1 MVNLKD
7 MQGMEKFSYLREQY
21 QEFIYEDYH
30 ITKSEGTIE
39 VVYDFQIPGA
49 AKFHPS
55 WSFPASACEEGKEEV
70 LNRFIFSLGMV
81 ELISYW
87 KAVCPQK
94 VVIQCGYLSKKQEA
108 WWKKLYFHG
117 LGEFF
122 YVNGIKTDEQSFL
135 SLIYEE
141 KETKPIKLSE
151 ADYQGCLVPIG
162 GGKDSVVSLEVLKQC
177 PGMEITTFSVNRIE
191 AVKNVIDLCEEKTG
205 DIRVKRSL
213 DQELL
218 RLNREGYL
226 NGHTPFSAIVAFS
239 SVITAILNNKRY
251 ITLSNETSA
260 NESTVRNSTVN
271 HQYSKSFQF
280 EQDFN
285 RYVKTLMDAPIHYF
299 SLLRPL
305 TEIQIAK
312 IFAGAEKYHKVFRSC
327 NAGSKQGIW
336 CCECPKCLFVY
347 IILSP
352 FLSKEKLHTI
362 FGQDLLEK
370 ESMDKYFRELTG
382 IDENKPFECVGTR
395 SEVLASLKYLARQ
408 EGEKP
413 LLVSRYQ
420 DYIVNNGTD
429 VKELLQEWCDS
440 CDVPEEFLG
449 YVKKAL
455 EGKVTV

>member
-1 MVNLKD
+1 MIDIKNMNGK
-7 MQGMEKFSYLREQY
+7 EKYTELRKQYPEFLYRGFSLE
-21 QEFIYEDYH
+21 
-30 ITKSEGTIE
+30 KSGDGFD
-39 VVYDFQIPGA
+39 VVYDFEIPGV

-55 WSFPASACEEGKEEV
+55 WHFPAAFSSEDGEPLRRLV
-70 LNRFIFSLGMV
+70 FSLGMV

-87 KAVCPQK
+87 KAVCPPK
-94 VVIQCGYLSKKQEA
+94 VVISCGYLSKQQAA

-122 YVNGIKTDEQSFL
+122 YVNGIEADEQDFMIL
-135 SLIYEE
+135 EYEK
-141 KETKPIKLSE
+141 KETAPIPVAPE
-151 ADYQGCLVPIG
+151 RFHGCLVPIG
-162 GGKDSVVSLEVLKQC
+162 GGKDSVVSLEILKSC
-177 PGMEITTFSVNRIE
+177 PETEITTFSVNRIG
-191 AVKNVIDLCEEKTG
+191 AVKNVIELCIEKAG
-205 DIRVKRSL
+205 DMKADRTL
-213 DQELL
+213 DKELL
-218 RLNREGYL
+218 NLNRQGYL

-239 SVITAILNNKRY
+239 SVITAFLNNKQY

-280 EQDFN
+280 EQDFGW
-285 RYVKTLMDAPIHYF
+285 YLKTLINSPIHYF

-312 IFAGAEKYHKVFRSC
+312 IFAEAETYHQAFRSC

-352 FLSKEKLHTI
+352 FLSKEKLHDI

-370 ESMDKYFRELTG
+370 ESMDRYFRELAG

-395 SEVLASLKYLARQ
+395 SEVLACLKNLIQKENA
-408 EGEKP
+408 EIP
-413 LLVSRYQ
+413 LLVKRYQ
-420 DYIVNNGTD
+420 EFILNNGKD
-429 VKELLQEWCDS
+429 VKELLAEWCDDH
-440 CDVPEEFLG
+440 DVPEKFLG
-449 YVKKAL
+449 YVQKAL
-455 EGKVTV
+455 KN

>member
-1 MVNLKD
+1 MIDLKN
-7 MQGMEKFSYLREQY
+7 MNGKEKYTELRKQYPEFLYRGFSLEKNRDG
-21 QEFIYEDYH
+21 FD
-30 ITKSEGTIE
+30 
-39 VVYDFQIPGA
+39 VVYDFEIPGA

-55 WSFPASACEEGKEEV
+55 WHFPAAFPSEGGEALRRLV
-70 LNRFIFSLGMV
+70 FSLGMV

-87 KAVCPQK
+87 KAVCPPK
-94 VVIQCGYLSKKQEA
+94 VVISCGYLSEQQAA

-122 YVNGIKTDEQSFL
+122 YINGIDADEQDFMKL
-135 SLIYEE
+135 EYKK
-141 KETKPIKLSE
+141 KETAPIPAAPE
-151 ADYQGCLVPIG
+151 RFHGCLVPIG
-162 GGKDSVVSLEVLKQC
+162 GGKDSVVSLEILRSC
-177 PGMEITTFSVNRIE
+177 PETEITTFSVNRIE
-191 AVKNVIDLCEEKTG
+191 AVKNVIELCTEKAG
-205 DIRVKRSL
+205 DIKADRTL
-213 DQELL
+213 DKELL
-218 RLNREGYL
+218 NLNRQGYL

-239 SVITAILNNKRY
+239 SVITAFLNNKQY

-280 EQDFN
+280 EQDFDW
-285 RYVKTLMDAPIHYF
+285 YLKTLINSPIHYF

-312 IFAGAEKYHKVFRSC
+312 IFAEAETYHPAFRSC

-352 FLSKEKLHTI
+352 FLSKEKLHDI

-370 ESMDKYFRELTG
+370 ESMDRYLRELAG

-395 SEVLASLKYLARQ
+395 SEVLACLKNLIQ
-408 EGEKP
+408 KENSEIP
-413 LLVSRYQ
+413 LLVKRYQ
-420 DYIVNNGTD
+420 EFILNNGKD
-429 VKELLQEWCDS
+429 VKELLADWCDDH
-440 CDVPEEFLG
+440 DVPEKFLG
-449 YVKKAL
+449 YVQKAL
-455 EGKVTV
+455 KN